1 MYVVF
6 IDSEGLNDTDK
17 NKTLDTRILAYA
29 MLLSSHVIFNCMKVL
44 DGEALESLR
53 LVSEITNRFK
63 ISNAERHHH
72 ENVEPTE
79 YA

>member
-17 NKTLDTRILAYA
+17 NQTADTRILAYE

-53 LVSEITNRFK
+53 LVSEITKRFK
-63 ISNAERHHH
+63 ISNAERHRH